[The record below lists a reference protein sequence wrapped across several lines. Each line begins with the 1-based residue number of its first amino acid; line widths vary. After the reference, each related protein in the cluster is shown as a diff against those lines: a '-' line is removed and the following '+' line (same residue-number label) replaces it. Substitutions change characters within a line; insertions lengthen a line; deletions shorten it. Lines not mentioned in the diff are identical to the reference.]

1 MFLIS
6 CWNLVEVSKLE
17 LVVDSFSSAQ
27 LSVSGL

>member
-27 LSVSGL
+27 LSVSGP